1 MVVDLKEILYL
12 LRRGNIVHYV
22 HMDKI
27 LKSVLFKH
35 LKVD

>member
-12 LRRGNIVHYV
+12 LRRGNFVHYV

-27 LKSVLFKH
+27 LK
-35 LKVD
+35 KVFCLNI